1 MMANITLDDKER
13 QLIVKEAVEIIRQEY
28 DLPPKHQNQ
37 LEQWA
42 GIQEFTNALPV
53 KKDKEWVRM
62 FILQLPEF
70 KNWVFNLNA
79 GKGHR
84 VKVNL
89 SKGLN
94 WVAKH
99 QDEIDWNQPL
109 PR

>member
-1 MMANITLDDKER
+1 MQAALDKEDY
-13 QLIVKEAVEIIRQEY
+13 QQIADEVLKLIQDKY
-28 DLPPKHQNQ
+28 DLVPKQQNQ
-37 LEQWA
+37 LEQWV

-84 VKVNL
+84 VKINI
-89 SKGLN
+89 SKGLD
-94 WVAKH
+94 WIAKN
-99 QDEIDWNQPL
+99 QNEIDWNQSL

>member
-42 GIQEFTNALPV
+42 SIQEFTNALPV

-62 FILQLPEF
+62 FILPLPAF
-70 KNWVFNLNA
+70 KPWVINLNA
-79 GKGHR
+79 GQGR
-84 VKVNL
+84 PTRINL
-89 SKGLN
+89 TKALPWIMS
-94 WVAKH
+94 H
-99 QDEIDWNQPL
+99 QADIDWNQSL